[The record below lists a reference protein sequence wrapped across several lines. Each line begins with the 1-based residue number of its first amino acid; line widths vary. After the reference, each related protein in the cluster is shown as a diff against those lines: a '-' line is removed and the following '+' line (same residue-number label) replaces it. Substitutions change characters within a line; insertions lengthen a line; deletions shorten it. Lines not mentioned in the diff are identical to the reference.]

1 MKFIN
6 ILTGI
11 SCLFLIPLSGNSQA
25 TKPILSTTEKDTVAG
40 GNIVNKQY
48 LSVAEKKKPYAKY
61 FYMPMA
67 PVDPAMIDSVTKGPI
82 DPSRAL
88 TYERLNDL
96 LKPGYLKSEIGYCIL
111 PDGTGYVS
119 SIVKMPGVTAEM
131 FDWWF
136 TWHQLD
142 PLRYKIWDHYV
153 HYDVY
158 VNDIAK
164 KKLLS
169 KKIPMHEKN
178 WDITHHANEDIGM
191 GAMEIP
197 ISFVSPREFG
207 FDMSQFKVPN
217 VSTAI
222 CAIGGSKM
230 VHIARSID
238 GGIELRTRFWFPAQ
252 ANVPL
257 ALLKGLNYHA
267 LEEYTNL
274 ARILPMLYAEYGQKN
289 SDQNK

>member
-1 MKFIN
+1 MKIIS

-11 SCLFLIPLSGNSQA
+11 GYLFLIPLAGNGQA
-25 TKPILSTTEKDTVAG
+25 TKPILSTTEKVTVTG
-40 GNIVNKQY
+40 GKIVNKQY
-48 LSVAEKKKPYAKY
+48 LSAAEKKKPYAKY

-67 PVDPAMIDSVTKGPI
+67 PVDPAMADSVGKGPI

-88 TYERLNDL
+88 SFEHLNDL
-96 LKPGYLKSEIGYCIL
+96 LKPGYLASEIGYCTL
-111 PDGTGYVS
+111 SDGTGYVS
-119 SIVKMPGVTAEM
+119 SIVKMPGVTPEM

-158 VNDIAK
+158 VNDTAK
-164 KKLLS
+164 KQLLS
-169 KKIPMHEKN
+169 KKIPLHEKN

-197 ISFVSPREFG
+197 ISFVSPEKFG
-207 FDMSQFKVPN
+207 FDMN
-217 VSTAI
+217 VFPVSNEGTAV
-222 CAIGGSKM
+222 CAVGGSKM
-230 VHIARSID
+230 VHIARRVD

-274 ARILPMLYAEYGQKN
+274 AKILPMLYAEYGPK
-289 SDQNK
+289 K